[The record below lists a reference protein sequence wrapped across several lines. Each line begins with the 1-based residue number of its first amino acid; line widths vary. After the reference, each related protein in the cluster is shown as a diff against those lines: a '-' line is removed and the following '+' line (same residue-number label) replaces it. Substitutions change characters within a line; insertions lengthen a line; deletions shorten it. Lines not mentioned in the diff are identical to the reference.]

1 MFSFILPESSVCWV
15 DIFTRVWGALGG
27 GLAGLGLVALSS
39 SFQMTNRGSQPI
51 SFLGT
56 RSGAPHQPWAGTPHP
71 EAPSGGAGVSRRVLS
86 APPGARDL

>member
-1 MFSFILPESSVCWV
+1 MFSFILPESSVCRV

-51 SFLGT
+51 SFLGSC
-56 RSGAPHQPWAGTPHP
+56 SGAPPPQPWG
-71 EAPSGGAGVSRRVLS
+71 
-86 APPGARDL
+86 RDPAS